1 MPDDGQQTLENPSEP
16 IEIQEEMERSFLD
29 YAMSVITARAL
40 PDVRDGLK
48 PVHRRILYGMYEQG
62 LRPDRSRKKSANAVG
77 QVMAFYHPHG
87 DGAIYDALAR
97 MAQDFSLRYPLVDGA
112 GNFGSPD
119 PNDRPAASRY
129 TEAKLA
135 PLAMQLLASIDEETV
150 DMSATYDGSTTEPVV
165 LPARFPHLLVNGG
178 GGIAVGMATN
188 IPPHNLREVIDATV
202 HLLDHPDA
210 SVADLQQ
217 FVQAPD
223 FPTGALIL
231 GRAGLSEVY
240 ETGRGS
246 VRMRA
251 VAEIE
256 EGRAGAVSIVV
267 SELPYQTS
275 AEVIGQKIA
284 EIVDERRVEGIRDV
298 RNESS
303 GDSVRLVID
312 LKRDANAQVV
322 LNLLY
327 KHTPMQTN
335 FAVNLLALVD
345 GVPRLLSL
353 RDALVHYI
361 AHQVEVITRRSQY
374 RLDNARKRAH
384 IVEGLLRALDM
395 IDAIIVL
402 IRGSADAAAARD
414 ALQLEPFSFSEIQA
428 AHILDMALRR
438 LAQLEGQNLRDEFTK
453 LQTTIAELEAI
464 LADDA
469 KLRAVIREE
478 LLEVREEYGDDRRT
492 RITFDPGAIDTLDLI
507 DDEELVV
514 VVSKSGY
521 VKTVAAD
528 AFRRQSRGGRGVA
541 GAKLRD
547 EDYVEHLLTTT
558 AHSYLLFFSNRG
570 RVYRLRAHEIPLKE
584 RTARGI
590 ALVNLISLQP
600 GEHIQ
605 AIIDTR
611 TYEDGAYLFFATRRG
626 QVKKTRMGEY
636 DSSLRSGL
644 IALNLH
650 DGDELVQVVQTSGD
664 DDIVLVS
671 RDGMSIRF
679 SERDVRPMG
688 RAAAGV
694 RGMRLKNGEDG
705 VVSCDVA
712 REGAVMLFVSSSGH
726 GKRTPLDEFHQQGRG
741 GQGVRGMKLTGG
753 RGEVVAAFTVAPD
766 DEMLVFSSG
775 GNIVRMGVSEISQQG
790 RAATGVRVARL
801 AEGESV
807 VAVARVLEPTTAE
820 GAESIE
826 AESAPADGEDG

>member
-1 MPDDGQQTLENPSEP
+1 
-16 IEIQEEMERSFLD
+16 
-29 YAMSVITARAL
+29 
-40 PDVRDGLK
+40 
-48 PVHRRILYGMYEQG
+48 MYEQG
-62 LRPDRSRKKSANAVG
+62 LRPDRQHKKCANAVG

-97 MAQDFSLRYPLVDGA
+97 MAQDFSLRYPLIDGH

-129 TEAKLA
+129 TEARLA
-135 PLAMQLLASIDEETV
+135 PLAMQLLASIDEDTV
-150 DMSATYDGSTTEPVV
+150 DMQTTYDGSTTEPVV
-165 LPARFPHLLVNGG
+165 LPARFPNLLVNGG

-217 FVQAPD
+217 FVLAPD

-303 GDSVRLVID
+303 GDTVRLVVD

-322 LNLLY
+322 LNQLY

-353 RDALVHYI
+353 RDALGHYI

-374 RLDNARKRAH
+374 RLDEARKRAH

-395 IDAIIVL
+395 IDAIITL
-402 IRGSADAAAARD
+402 IRGSEDAAAARD

-438 LAQLEGQNLRDEFTK
+438 LAQLEGQKLREEFTE
-453 LQTTIAELEAI
+453 LQTKIAELESI

-478 LLEVREEYGDDRRT
+478 LLEVRQEYGDERRT
-492 RITFDPGAIDTLDLI
+492 KITFDPGAIDTLDLI

-514 VVSKSGY
+514 VVSHSGY

-541 GAKLRD
+541 GARLRD

-558 AHSYLLFFSNRG
+558 AHAYLLFFSNRG

-600 GEHIQ
+600 GERVE

-611 TYEDGAYLFFATRRG
+611 TYEDGAYLFFATRQG
-626 QVKKTRMGEY
+626 TVKKTRMGEY

-650 DGDELVQVVQTSGD
+650 DGDELVQVIQTSGG
-664 DDIVLVS
+664 DDIVMAS

-679 SERDVRPMG
+679 PETDVRPMG

-694 RGMRLKNGEDG
+694 RGMKLKNREDG

-726 GKRTPLDEFHQQGRG
+726 GKRTPLDEFHRQGRG
-741 GQGVRGMKLTGG
+741 GQGVRGMKLGDA
-753 RGEVVAAFTVAPD
+753 RGEVVAAFTVSDD
-766 DEMLVFSSG
+766 DEMLVFSSA
-775 GNIVRMGVSEISQQG
+775 GNVIRMGVSEISQQG
-790 RAATGVRVARL
+790 RAATGVRVA
-801 AEGESV
+801 A
-807 VAVARVLEPTTAE
+807 ARRR
-820 GAESIE
+820 
-826 AESAPADGEDG
+826 